1 MREKKG
7 FVLRNNRLVGNA
19 FARRLIALGLGF
31 ALVACT
37 VQQTAQPPAT
47 QPQIAAPAAPAVQ
60 RQPESQRPYNPG
72 AFATAQRGM
81 STPAAQNTVMG
92 TSPSIDEFYP
102 SVGGKR
108 AKSALK
114 RNLGKGDISLEFQ
127 RAEISEIVSVI
138 LGDLL
143 GVPFTIDPDVRGT
156 ASLRTGE
163 PISAAGLV
171 PVLETVLASANAVLI
186 NQGGVYRVSL
196 ADAQS
201 FTGGAVGANMPR
213 ANGGGFEVFP
223 LSYIGA
229 TELAKIIK
237 PLLPEGRPLAVDAAR
252 NILITAGT
260 GPELRT
266 VRDTIAVFDVDHM
279 AEKAVLLTS
288 LEHVD
293 VETILLE
300 LENIFGD
307 TGKGPLAG
315 LVRFVPVERL
325 NAVMVISTQQAY
337 LQEARDWIAR
347 LDRTRRSDERRIFV
361 YFMQHGSA
369 SNMVTTLRDIFGA
382 AQGEKGDDGASLN
395 VEGGSGEATSSPSPR
410 VTAEQSKNA
419 LLIHASER
427 QYQQILEVLSTLDV
441 EPLQVMIEAQI
452 VEVSLGD
459 TLRYGVQYFIDTG
472 GLGEATDSI
481 AQLTTGISPTS
492 ISPNLGAATPPTGGF
507 AFTVQGGLN
516 QSRVILDALSDLTTV
531 NMVSA
536 PTVFVLDN
544 QVARLSVGDEVPI
557 ITQTSEGLT
566 DDARTVNTVQYRSTG
581 VLLEVTPRVNSGGMV
596 TLEIVQE
603 VSAAVNTQASG
614 TSTID
619 SPTIQ
624 QRSFLSTVAVNDG
637 ETVLLGGLIRETGT
651 KGKSGIPGLH
661 TVPVLG
667 HLFGRTTKT
676 AQRTELM
683 VMITPTVVRNTQD
696 HRDVTHEIG
705 RQFQG
710 VLRVQQEGAAQPRQE
725 FSD

>member
-1 MREKKG
+1 MVICGEKKG
-7 FVLRNNRLVGNA
+7 FVLRNKGLVGNA
-19 FARRLIALGLGF
+19 VIRPLLAVGLGL

-47 QPQIAAPAAPAVQ
+47 PPQAVSAVQPQPAPQAPH
-60 RQPESQRPYNPG
+60 NPG
-72 AFATAQRGM
+72 AFAVAQRAAQ
-81 STPAAQNTVMG
+81 TPALQASATAAAPM
-92 TSPSIDEFYP
+92 IDEFYP
-102 SVGGKR
+102 SIGGKR

-127 RAEISEIVSVI
+127 RAEITEIVSVI

-171 PVLETVLASANAVLI
+171 PVLEAVLASANAVLV

-201 FTGGAVGANMPR
+201 FSGGAVGANMPG

-229 TELAKIIK
+229 AELAKIIK
-237 PLLPEGRPLAVDAAR
+237 PLLPEGRPLTVDETR
-252 NILITAGT
+252 NILIVAGS

-315 LVRFVPVERL
+315 LVRFVPIERL

-382 AQGEKGDDGASLN
+382 ARGDKADDGASLN
-395 VEGGSGEATSSPSPR
+395 VETEAGESADGPAPR

-419 LLIHASER
+419 LLIHASEQ
-427 QYQQILEVLSTLDV
+427 QYRQILEVLSTLDV

-452 VEVSLGD
+452 VEVSLSD
-459 TLRYGVQYFIDTG
+459 TLRYGVQYFLDTG
-472 GLGEATDSI
+472 GFGNATDSI
-481 AQLTTGISPTS
+481 TQLTTGISPTS
-492 ISPNLGAATPPTGGF
+492 ISPNLGAATPPSGGF

-624 QRSFLSTVAVNDG
+624 QRSFLSTVAVHDG

-667 HLFGRTTKT
+667 HLFGRTSET

-683 VMITPTVVRNTQD
+683 VMITPTVVRNVQEN
-696 HRDVTHEIG
+696 RDATYEIG
-705 RQFQG
+705 RKFQG
-710 VLRVQQEGAAQPRQE
+710 VLRVQQEGAAHPRQE
-725 FSD
+725 FSE